1 MQLGR
6 VIGYAT
12 ATMKH
17 ASLNGWRLLVVQPL
31 GNQGGPDGE
40 PQLALDHLGGGQ
52 GDKVILTS
60 DGSAVRDIV
69 GSNTTPARWIVIGLA
84 DT

>member
-1 MQLGR
+1 MQLAN
-6 VIGYAT
+6 VIGHAT
-12 ATMKH
+12 ATIKH
-17 ASLNGWRLLVVQPL
+17 SSLNGWRLLVVQPL
-31 GNQGGPDGE
+31 NNQGGPDGE
-40 PQLALDHLGGGQ
+40 PQLALDHLGGGP
-52 GDKVILTS
+52 GDRVLLTS

>member
-1 MQLGR
+1 MQLAH

-12 ATMKH
+12 ATTKH

-31 GNQGGPDGE
+31 GNTGGPDGE
-40 PQLALDHLGGGQ
+40 PQLALDHLGGGK
-52 GDKVILTS
+52 GDTVILTS
-60 DGSAVRDIV
+60 DGSTVREVV

>member
-6 VIGYAT
+6 VIGHAT
-12 ATMKH
+12 ATVKH
-17 ASLNGWRLLVVQPL
+17 PSLNGWRLLLVQPL
-31 GNQGGPDGE
+31 DNQGGPDGE
-40 PQLALDHLGGGQ
+40 PQLALDQMGGGR
-52 GDKVILTS
+52 GDNVLLTS

-69 GSNTTPARWIVIGLA
+69 GSNSTPARWIVIGLA